1 MSTDFSELKFKY
13 KIWLET
19 ENGEGVLGEGKY
31 RLLKKIE
38 ETGSLKLAIEQ
49 LGLSYRKTWDNLRR
63 IEEIL
68 GFDLIDRQRGGAAGG
83 SSALTPQGK
92 RFIEVFDK
100 FLKQHDPVIQ
110 GFLKDLKNDLQKTD

>member
-1 MSTDFSELKFKY
+1 M
-13 KIWLET
+13 
-19 ENGEGVLGEGKY
+19 
-31 RLLKKIE
+31 
-38 ETGSLKLAIEQ
+38 
-49 LGLSYRKTWDNLRR
+49 SYRKTWDNLRR